1 MLVVKM
7 IIQVCF
13 PIGLIHNKSIVFRK
27 FLRFTIREN
36 PWITSAGSF
45 YFAPRHTSD
54 PFSSDT
60 YNRPAAAARPS
71 QTGSPLQQ
79 VGGQPT
85 IVPQGRL
92 PPKKVGRAQGV
103 TPADPTNHWP
113 YQLAFRELPWRRVQP
128 VKDLTF
134 RSPPHAP
141 EAVERG
147 NPLPWGRRLMVADQE
162 VVPYATAPLP
172 GLAVAVEAIESIE
185 EIVEQKVKAEVT
197 RQQAEIAS
205 TAPGGDA
212 AVSRVTAADIANDEI
227 VQTIMKKIGAL
238 AREQRFRSGQLR

>member
-1 MLVVKM
+1 
-7 IIQVCF
+7 
-13 PIGLIHNKSIVFRK
+13 
-27 FLRFTIREN
+27 
-36 PWITSAGSF
+36 
-45 YFAPRHTSD
+45 
-54 PFSSDT
+54 
-60 YNRPAAAARPS
+60 
-71 QTGSPLQQ
+71 
-79 VGGQPT
+79 
-85 IVPQGRL
+85 
-92 PPKKVGRAQGV
+92 
-103 TPADPTNHWP
+103 
-113 YQLAFRELPWRRVQP
+113 
-128 VKDLTF
+128 
-134 RSPPHAP
+134 
-141 EAVERG
+141 
-147 NPLPWGRRLMVADQE
+147 MVADQE